1 MNTTNTLKTLALAA
15 VATVVTATAMTAPAH
30 ASRNTCKKVYLSA
43 TNNTGG
49 TVKIIDLDY
58 NIRGY
63 GKKSE
68 PIRNQEIPNGRPW
81 ATERNLEQASG
92 RSVSVIFKYRT
103 RKRGGLGKWSG
114 VKRASTGY
122 KRCNDRTAYTVSLR

>member
-1 MNTTNTLKTLALAA
+1 MNTVLKSLTLTAAAAITAA
-15 VATVVTATAMTAPAH
+15 VAMTAPAH

-43 TNNTGG
+43 MNNTGDI
-49 TVKIIDLDY
+49 VKIIDLDY

-81 ATERNLEQASG
+81 AAERNLEQASG
-92 RSVSVIFKYRT
+92 RSVSVVVKYRT
-103 RKRGGLGKWSG
+103 RKRGGLGKWSK

-122 KRCNDRTAYTVSLR
+122 KNCSDRAAYTVSLR